1 MIQFTH
7 VFVPSLCRFQ
17 LSTPSLQGLFALCA
31 LGLLQGDSTLTQ
43 ATLQELSGLV
53 KSGDKLTDVATLTAA
68 LKVQQV
74 GSSGRIFS
82 VCLKFS
88 IFIDYIINFPYLSA
102 VSVPA
107 LVAVGVCVK
116 FKTVMPSCINI

>member
-1 MIQFTH
+1 MIKFTTLTPWYKIYCIYSGGGGGAAQMIKFTH

-74 GSSGRIFS
+74 GSSGQISF
-82 VCLKFS
+82 
-88 IFIDYIINFPYLSA
+88 
-102 VSVPA
+102 
-107 LVAVGVCVK
+107 
-116 FKTVMPSCINI
+116 